1 MVPLSIRVGRIIGV
15 FIVQLEAL
23 RVELQA
29 TKGMLQAR
37 HGGKGDQ
44 GSLLQRSMRLDVP
57 KFTGVDPDCWLF
69 SINEYFS
76 LLNTLFDQRLRIVGF
91 NLEGAAAE
99 WFGLMTQNE
108 FITDWDKFEESVK
121 NRFGP
126 LKYEDPRG
134 ALSKLLQTNTVAE
147 YQSEFEKLMNRDMDI
162 SKTLLISFYISRLK
176 LSLQR
181 ELLVSKPTTLGD
193 AYSLAHVTEARL
205 DDQSMAFVIPKAVGT
220 NGGSQYQRATSVVK
234 TPLLPTPPKA
244 IINPNV
250 DTGVISVLT
259 WFRYFN
265 GYKIGGKV
273 THDYAQQ
280 LMEFTLLETTYTLK
294 GNESLRMK
302 KISLQRMQVLLEMED
317 VYGVYEYHGFALRD
331 KSDHVTS
338 IVSTSLG
345 QPELELL
352 LARFDALF

>member
-1 MVPLSIRVGRIIGV
+1 MDENMIRLWLKEQADAAEKLAHQHAAY
-15 FIVQLEAL
+15 FQVQLEAL

-37 HGGKGDQ
+37 HGGGGDQ

-57 KFTGVDPDCWLF
+57 KFTGVDPDSWLF
-69 SINEYFS
+69 SINEYLS
-76 LLNTLFDQRLRIVGF
+76 LLNILFDQRLRIVGF

-99 WFGLMTQNE
+99 WFCLMTQNGL
-108 FITDWDKFEESVK
+108 ITDWDRFEESVK

-126 LKYEDPRG
+126 
-134 ALSKLLQTNTVAE
+134 SK
-147 YQSEFEKLMNRDMDI
+147 
-162 SKTLLISFYISRLK
+162 LK

-181 ELLVSKPTTLGD
+181 ELLVSNPTTLGD
-193 AYSLAHVTEARL
+193 AFSLAHVTKARL

-220 NGGSQYQRATSVVK
+220 NGGSQYQRATLVVK
-234 TPLLPTPPKA
+234 SPLLPTPPKA
-244 IINPNV
+244 TCPGKFLLLMTDTED
-250 DTGVISVLT
+250 DTGEELAASEDEAVESGDISILNSLVGHGSPCIQWLQ
-259 WFRYFN
+259 
-265 GYKIGGKV
+265 KLGKV

-302 KISLQRMQVLLEMED
+302 KISLQRMQVLLEIED

-352 LARFDALF
+352 LALFDALF